1 LAEKFIHVRGARQ
14 HNLADIDVDIP
25 REKLVVITGLSGSGK
40 SSLAFDTVYA
50 EGRRKYVESLSVY
63 ARQFLEQLG
72 KPDVD
77 HIEGLPPT
85 LAIEQRT
92 TGAGPRSTV
101 GTVTEIYDYLRLLFA
116 RVGSPYCPKCVRR
129 IGRQSASQIIDEVM
143 KLPEGARVTVLAP
156 LVRGQK
162 GEHRDVFRHIQRE
175 GFVRVRVNGELF
187 DVKAPPK
194 TDKRRKFTVEAVVD
208 RLVIK
213 PDVRPRLADS
223 VELALKTADGS
234 VVIHREIGVDDR
246 ADLVFSERFACAECG
261 AGFEELS
268 ARLFSFNSPHGAC
281 PACGGLGAAAELD
294 ADLVV
299 PDPSLTLD
307 TGAIRPWR
315 AASKREQAFVDE
327 ALDNFC
333 RIFDADSTVPFAELP
348 ADVRHALLH
357 GGSRNGETFEGVLPN
372 LKRRLRAADGEAA
385 RAKFEPYLSQ
395 QTCPVCRG
403 SRLRPEATAVRLHTT
418 DAAPTGARPSGRAL
432 PGWSIHDLTSMTVD
446 VAREFFGRLE
456 LNAEQ
461 RTVAEA
467 VLREVRRRLD
477 FLAGVGVGYL
487 TLGRSAETLSGGEA
501 QRIRLAGQVGSGL
514 VGVCYVLDEPTIGLH
529 QRDNK
534 RLIDTLRSLTDSG
547 NTVLV
552 VEHDEDTI
560 RAADHILDIGPG
572 AGSAGGRVVA
582 QGTLEQ
588 ILAAPESLT
597 GLYLSGRREI
607 ALPHRRRPY
616 RSDREVRVFGARQH
630 NLKNVDVAFPLG
642 LFTCVTGV
650 SGSGKSTLV
659 GEVLLK
665 ALRRRIAGGRDR
677 AGEHD
682 RISGSGLIERVIEI
696 DQSPIGR
703 SPRSN
708 PATYTGAF
716 DLIRD
721 VFAKTREAKLR
732 GYNAARFSFNVKG
745 GRCEACQGQG
755 TKKIE
760 MHFLPDVFVAC
771 GECRGRRY
779 NTETLEIRYKGK
791 NIAEVLDMRVEEA
804 APFFEAFPQIRG
816 VSAALRDVG
825 LGYITLGQSS
835 SMLSGGEAQ
844 RVKLAAELG
853 NPAAGHALYILD
865 EPTTGLHFADIDRL
879 LSVLNRLVDMGNSV
893 IVIEHNLDVIKCADW
908 VIDLGPEGG
917 DAGGRVVAVGTPE
930 QVAACESSYTGRYL
944 RGKLPAGVGA

>member
-1 LAEKFIHVRGARQ
+1 MAEKFIHIRGARQ
-14 HNLADIDVDIP
+14 HNLADIDVDVP
-25 REKLVVITGLSGSGK
+25 REKFVVITGLSGSGK
-40 SSLAFDTVYA
+40 SSLAFDTIYA

-63 ARQFLEQLG
+63 ARQFLEQLQ

-101 GTVTEIYDYLRLLFA
+101 GTVTEVYDYLRLLFA
-116 RVGSPYCPKCVRR
+116 RVGTPYCAKCARR
-129 IGRQSASQIIDEVM
+129 IGRQSASQIVEEVM
-143 KLPEGARVTVLAP
+143 KLPEGTRVMVLAP

-162 GEHRDVFRHIQRE
+162 GEHREVFRHIQRE
-175 GFVRVRVNGELF
+175 GFVRIRVNGELM
-187 DVKAPPK
+187 DVKTPPK
-194 TDKRRKFTVEAVVD
+194 PDKRRKLTVEAVVD
-208 RLVIK
+208 RLIIK
-213 PDVRPRLADS
+213 SDIRPRLADS
-223 VELALKTADGS
+223 VELALKTADGT
-234 VVIHREIGVDDR
+234 VVVNREAAPEDK

-261 AGFEELS
+261 GGFEELS
-268 ARLFSFNSPHGAC
+268 PRLFSFNSPHGAC
-281 PACGGLGAAAELD
+281 PRCAGLGSTLNFD

-299 PDPSLTLD
+299 PDHNLSLD
-307 TGAIRPWR
+307 TGAIRPWH
-315 AASKREQAFVDE
+315 AAAKREQALYDE

-333 RIFDADSTVPFAELP
+333 RIFDADSRVPFAELP
-348 ADVRHALLH
+348 EPIRNALLF
-357 GGSRNGETFEGVLPN
+357 GGADNGETFEGVIPN
-372 LKRRLRAADGEAA
+372 LKRRFESAENEAA
-385 RAKFEPYLSQ
+385 RAKFEPFLSE
-395 QTCPVCRG
+395 QTCEACRG
-403 SRLRPEATAVRLHTT
+403 ARLRPEALAVRLHTA
-418 DAAPTGARPSGRAL
+418 DAAAARPSSRGL
-432 PGWSIHDLTSMTVD
+432 PGHSIRDLTDMTVEAAHD
-446 VAREFFGRLE
+446 FFGRLE

-461 RTVAEA
+461 RVVADQILGEI
-467 VLREVRRRLD
+467 RRRLA
-477 FLAGVGVGYL
+477 FLIDVGVGYL
-487 TLGRSAETLSGGEA
+487 TIGRSAATLSGGEA

-534 RLIDTLRSLTDSG
+534 RLIDTLRRLADSG
-547 NTVLV
+547 NSVLV

-560 RAADHILDIGPG
+560 RAADHVIDIGPG
-572 AGSAGGRVVA
+572 AGSAGGRLVA
-582 QGTLEQ
+582 QGSLEQ
-588 ILAAPESLT
+588 ILAHADSLT
-597 GLYLSGRREI
+597 GQFLSGRREI
-607 ALPHRRRPY
+607 ALPHRRRPIKP
-616 RSDREVRVFGARQH
+616 DREIRVFGAREH
-630 NLKNVDVAFPLG
+630 NLKNLEAAFPLG
-642 LFTCVTGV
+642 VFTCVTGV

-659 GEVLLK
+659 NEVLMK
-665 ALRRRIAGGRDR
+665 GLRRRIAGGRDR

-682 RISGSGLIERVIEI
+682 RIAGSGNIERVVEI

-716 DLIRD
+716 DMIRD

-771 GECRGRRY
+771 QECRGRRY
-779 NTETLEIRYKGK
+779 NTETLEIRYKGL
-791 NIAEVLDMRVEEA
+791 NIAEVLDMRVEA
-804 APFFEAFPQIRG
+804 AAAFFEAFPQIRG
-816 VSAALRDVG
+816 VLAALRDVG
-825 LGYITLGQSS
+825 LGYVTLGQSS

-853 NPAAGHALYILD
+853 NPAAGQALYILD

-893 IVIEHNLDVIKCADW
+893 LVIEHNLDVIKCADW
-908 VIDLGPEGG
+908 IIDLGPEGG
-917 DAGGRVVAVGTPE
+917 DAGGRIIAQGTPE
-930 QVAACESSYTGRYL
+930 QVAAVDGSHTGRYL